1 MLTSHLELKN
11 RRHNIIMSSMQ
22 ATSKKKKKKKNVYVC
37 AAPGKRREKNLMKIS
52 NASEETLKEMQYW

>member
-1 MLTSHLELKN
+1 MITLHLELKN

-22 ATSKKKKKKKNVYVC
+22 ATSKKKKKKNVYVC

-52 NASEETLKEMQYW
+52 NASEETLKEMQY